1 MHCGPTGSE
10 DLHGM
15 DRGSSTAP
23 SSYRPLHGH
32 THTHTDVL
40 YRHNQLT
47 LEWSQD
53 LEYGTHQHL
62 KKPYGLSTIEL

>member
-1 MHCGPTGSE
+1 MAWTEAAPQHLPATDPS
-10 DLHGM
+10 M
-15 DRGSSTAP
+15 DV
-23 SSYRPLHGH
+23 H
-32 THTHTDVL
+32 THTHRDIL

-62 KKPYGLSTIEL
+62 KKPHGLSTIEL